1 MKENLLEI
9 AVTAA
14 VSRDQTQFIPS
25 SNRPNL
31 VIQPSAEEDR
41 GQDQAKEA
49 AESSPQGYF
58 VC

>member
-14 VSRDQTQFIPS
+14 VSRDQTQFISS

-31 VIQPSAEEDR
+31 VRQPPAEEDKS
-41 GQDQAKEA
+41 QDQAKVA

>member
-14 VSRDQTQFIPS
+14 VSRDQTQFIS

-31 VIQPSAEEDR
+31 VRQPPAEEDKS
-41 GQDQAKEA
+41 QDQAKVA